1 MGTSVV
7 LALAAMAYAYMKYAK
22 NGSVPVAD
30 TEERPALT
38 KPVIPQVLP
47 G

>member
-1 MGTSVV
+1 
-7 LALAAMAYAYMKYAK
+7 MAYAYIKYAK

-38 KPVIPQVLP
+38 SLSYHKFYVDELV
-47 G
+47 